1 MSGQN
6 RSATSRCRTCDGEHF
21 LHVSTRDE
29 GHEGGFEEYAACP
42 DCNTRVDGSFWR
54 PDGSKFVP
62 LDPGRVREL
71 ARRGRLVSD
80 EAAAEL
86 EQLVKGATL

>member
-6 RSATSRCRTCDGEHF
+6 QSATSRCRTCAGEHF
-21 LHVSTRDE
+21 VHVSTR
-29 GHEGGFEEYAACP
+29 EGGFEEYAACP
-42 DCNTRVDGSFWR
+42 DCNTRVDVSFWR
-54 PDGSKFVP
+54 PDGTKFVP